1 MSVVTPL
8 SAEAAQTFI
17 RRHTGRDCYCG
28 GSSSVPFSNLMSQCF
43 RLIASLQS
51 TAHESGLALIHTN
64 HGIARSVDGATE
76 MSKGLA
82 HLMGE
87 NESNFKIAAQQ
98 SGLFGGPFNQR
109 VYTPSTVTCDY

>member
-1 MSVVTPL
+1 MP
-8 SAEAAQTFI
+8 
-17 RRHTGRDCYCG
+17 
-28 GSSSVPFSNLMSQCF
+28 QCF

-51 TAHESGLALIHTN
+51 TAHESGLVLIHTN

-76 MSKGLA
+76 MSKGLV
-82 HLMGE
+82 HLIGE